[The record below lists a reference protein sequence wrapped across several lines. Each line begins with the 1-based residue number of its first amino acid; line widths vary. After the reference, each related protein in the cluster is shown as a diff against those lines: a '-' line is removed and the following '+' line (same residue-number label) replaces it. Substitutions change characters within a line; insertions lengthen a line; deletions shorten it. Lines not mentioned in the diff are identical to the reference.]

1 MLKILAVRQD
11 GSQVLLETFH
21 NPDKLMDYL
30 EQRLN
35 SGEFADYEVI

>member
-11 GSQVLLETFH
+11 GSKILLETFH

-30 EQRLN
+30 DSKLQ
-35 SGEFADYEVI
+35 SGEFVDYGVV